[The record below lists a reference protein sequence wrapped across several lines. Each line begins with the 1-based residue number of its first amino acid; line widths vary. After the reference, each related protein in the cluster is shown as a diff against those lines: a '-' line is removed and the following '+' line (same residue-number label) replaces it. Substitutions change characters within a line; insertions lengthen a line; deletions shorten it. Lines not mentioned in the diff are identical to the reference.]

1 MYQDAMNG
9 RGRHQRGMRGG
20 CGCGGSRDREG
31 SEMMN
36 EEVDDMRG
44 RGRHQRGMH
53 GGCGG
58 PGMHG
63 GGCEGQG
70 MRRRRSPRGRVRR
83 EILVLLAGGPKHGYE
98 LMQLIAERNGG
109 VWQPS
114 PGSIYPTLSML
125 EDAGFIVG
133 QEEDGRK
140 VYTLTDTGRAEAEG
154 LVSDAEDLGS
164 GRELDLGR
172 EVRATF
178 QALRQVDIVGTA
190 EQRQRAQQLLASL
203 RRDIYQMLAED
214 PTNQ

>member
-1 MYQDAMNG
+1 MRNEDGMNEH
-9 RGRHQRGMRGG
+9 GRHQRGMR
-20 CGCGGSRDREG
+20 
-31 SEMMN
+31 
-36 EEVDDMRG
+36 
-44 RGRHQRGMH
+44 

-83 EILVLLAGGPKHGYE
+83 EILVLLKGGPKHGYE

-114 PGSIYPTLSML
+114 PGSVYPTLSML
-125 EDAGFIVG
+125 EDAGLIVG
-133 QEEDGRK
+133 QEDDGRK
-140 VYTLTDTGRAEAEG
+140 VYTLTEAGRAEAET
-154 LVSDAEDLGS
+154 LASDAEDDGF
-164 GRELDLGR
+164 GRGLDLGR
-172 EVRATF
+172 EVRAAF

-190 EQRQRAQQLLASL
+190 EQRQRAQQLLTGL

-214 PTNQ
+214 PTNQQ